1 MSGALVCSMLAD
13 YDRTAALSIELN
25 LLAPFTG
32 HEYFARVIPRPK
44 SEALFVEALKYI
56 PGGVNSPVRA
66 FRAVGGQ
73 PFFVNKAKG
82 AHVWDVDGNEYI
94 DYVCTWGPAILGHAH
109 PKIIKAVQQ
118 AAENGTSFGI
128 PNPFELT
135 MAKLIC
141 FAVPSVQKIRMC
153 NSGTEACMSA
163 IRLAR
168 GFTKRDKIIKF
179 DGCYHGHADSLLVK
193 AGSGALTFGHPDSA
207 GVPAAFTQHTIVVP
221 FNDADAV
228 KAAFDANK
236 GQVAGIILEP
246 VPGNAGVYL
255 PKPGYLEF
263 LRKITIEDGSLLI
276 FDEVMT
282 GFRLAWG
289 GAQGRFGITPD
300 LSCFGKIIGG
310 GLPVGAFGGRA
321 DIMDCLAPLGPVYQ
335 AGTLSGNPLAM
346 AAGLAALEELGGTK
360 RINPHPDPL
369 PSKGEGTGERQVLSK
384 DVGLKSVAE
393 QSLLSPSKRG
403 EDQGEGIAA
412 RRDDYTRLEELGVQL
427 EAGIK
432 DAARKAKV
440 LVQFNRCGSMFC
452 AYFTAQPVHNLADA
466 MHSDR
471 ERFKNFF
478 HGMLA
483 ERIYL
488 APSQFEAGF
497 FSTAH
502 SEADVQKTVAVAAQ
516 TMKTL

>member
-1 MSGALVCSMLAD
+1 MSL
-13 YDRTAALSIELN
+13 R
-25 LLAPFTG
+25 
-32 HEYFARVIPRPK
+32 AR
-44 SEALFVEALKYI
+44 SQALFAEALKYI

-73 PFFVNKAKG
+73 PFFVNRAKG
-82 AHVWDVDGNEYI
+82 AHVWDVDGNELI

-109 PKIIKAVQQ
+109 PKIIAAVKA
-118 AAENGTSFGI
+118 AANHGTSFGI
-128 PNPFELT
+128 PNPFEVT

-141 FAVPSVQKIRMC
+141 KLVPGVQKVRMC

-168 GFTKRDKIIKF
+168 GFTKRDTIIKF

-207 GVPAAFTQHTIVVP
+207 GVPAAFTRHTIVLP

-228 KAAFDANK
+228 KAAFAANK
-236 GQVAGIILEP
+236 NEIAGIIVEP
-246 VPGNAGVYL
+246 VPGNAGLYL

-263 LRKITIEDGSLLI
+263 LSEVTRANGALLI

-282 GFRLAWG
+282 GFRLAPG
-289 GAQGRFGITPD
+289 GAQERFGITPD
-300 LSCFGKIIGG
+300 LTTLGKIIGG

-321 DIMDCLAPLGPVYQ
+321 DIMDLLAPLGPVYQ

-346 AAGLAALEELGGTK
+346 AAGIAALEELSSSRRESAHSKKIKKQDAKSKIDQSGLTSAATK
-360 RINPHPDPL
+360 
-369 PSKGEGTGERQVLSK
+369 
-384 DVGLKSVAE
+384 KSNVYE
-393 QSLLSPSKRG
+393 
-403 EDQGEGIAA
+403 
-412 RRDDYTRLEELGVQL
+412 RLEQLGAQL

-432 DAARKAKV
+432 DAAKSAKAPV
-440 LVQFNRCGSMFC
+440 TFNRCGSMFC
-452 AYFTAQPVHNLADA
+452 GYFTGGPVCSLADA
-466 MHSDR
+466 MKSDR
-471 ERFKNFF
+471 ARFAKYF

-483 ERIYL
+483 EGIYL

-497 FSTAH
+497 ISTAH
-502 SEADVQKTVAVAAQ
+502 SRADIEKTMQAAA
-516 TMKTL
+516 KVLRRL